1 MIYKKL
7 LACLMLMS
15 VFIVIEIKAQDA
27 PANVNQ
33 NITPEKLALIKE
45 LIDVSHSKQTVEAM
59 LKAQSEEMDK
69 RLPEIIWQGVSG
81 LKELKTLTAAQKEQL
96 RLKVLSNSGRTGRR
110 MYDLLLEK
118 INFNKL
124 IDDISV
130 PLYDKYFTETELGD
144 LVAFHKSPTGK
155 KVIEVMPNLVAES
168 MTRTSDI
175 IMPQIGAMMTQLQ
188 EEETQLMTKEIQTA
202 LKATKPA
209 PKTTR
214 RRRP

>member
-15 VFIVIEIKAQDA
+15 VFIVIKAQDA

-96 RLKVLSNSGRTGRR
+96 RLKVLSSSGRTGRR

>member
-1 MIYKKL
+1 MTYKKL

-15 VFIVIEIKAQDA
+15 VFVVIEIKAQDA

-45 LIDVSHSKQTVEAM
+45 LIDVSQSKQTVEAM

-96 RLKVLSNSGRTGRR
+96 RLKVLSSSGRTGRR

-130 PLYDKYFTETELGD
+130 PLYDKYFTETELRD

-175 IMPQIGAMMTQLQ
+175 IMPKIGAMMTQLQ
-188 EEETQLMTKEIQTA
+188 EEEKQLMTKEIQTA
-202 LKATKPA
+202 VKATKPT
-209 PKTTR
+209 PRTTR

>member
-15 VFIVIEIKAQDA
+15 AFIVIEIKAQEA

-33 NITPEKLALIKE
+33 NITPEKWALIKE

-96 RLKVLSNSGRTGRR
+96 RLKVLSSSGRTGRR

-118 INFNKL
+118 INFNEL